1 MVYTYSGIL
10 FSLKKKEIQTHA
22 MTWMSLKDI
31 VLSEIGQS
39 QKQKRVGRKG
49 MKQLKNNLL
58 VKQPGGMFSFPPS
71 LVYLWER

>member
-1 MVYTYSGIL
+1 
-10 FSLKKKEIQTHA
+10 
-22 MTWMSLKDI
+22 
-31 VLSEIGQS
+31 
-39 QKQKRVGRKG
+39 VGRKG